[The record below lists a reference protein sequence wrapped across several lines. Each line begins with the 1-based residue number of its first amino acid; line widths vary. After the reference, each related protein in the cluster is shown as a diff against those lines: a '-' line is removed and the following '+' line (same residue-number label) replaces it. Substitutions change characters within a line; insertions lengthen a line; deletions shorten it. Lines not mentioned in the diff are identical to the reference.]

1 MEVILNIAH
10 IHIVINHLPIVGYFF
25 SIFLIMTSYYF
36 RSQEGVIISA
46 VLVMVISA
54 LGALA
59 AYFSGS
65 PSIKQ
70 IAGLPGVGHKYIN
83 IHYKRARIA
92 ALFSCISGVIAIAC
106 GIIIVKT
113 CAPVPAYCYA
123 LMLISSLT
131 TSFAMVFTGN
141 AGGKIRHQEVR
152 DEEKKQ

>member
-1 MEVILNIAH
+1 MNIAH

-25 SIFLIMTSYYF
+25 SIFLITTSFYF

-65 PSIKQ
+65 PSIKL
-70 IAGLPGVGHKYIN
+70 IAGLPGVGHKHIS
-83 IHYKRARIA
+83 IHYRRAKIA
-92 ALFSCISGVIAIAC
+92 VLFSCLSGVIAAAC
-106 GIIIVKT
+106 GAVIIISA
-113 CAPVPAYCYA
+113 APVPIYCYA
-123 LMLISSLT
+123 LLMISSLI

-152 DEEKKQ
+152 GEEKRQ

>member
-1 MEVILNIAH
+1 MNIAH

-25 SIFLIMTSYYF
+25 SIFLITTSLYF

-83 IHYKRARIA
+83 IHYTRAKIA
-92 ALFSCISGVIAIAC
+92 VLFSCLSGLTAITC
-106 GIIIVKT
+106 GIIIIRT
-113 CAPVPAYCYA
+113 DAPVPAYCYA
-123 LMLISSLT
+123 LMMISSLI

>member
-1 MEVILNIAH
+1 MNIAH

-25 SIFLIMTSYYF
+25 SIFLITTSFYF

-59 AYFSGS
+59 ACFSGS

-70 IAGLPGVGHKYIN
+70 IAGLPGVGHKYISM
-83 IHYKRARIA
+83 HYSRAKIA
-92 ALFSCISGVIAIAC
+92 VLFSCISGVIAVAC
-106 GIIIVKT
+106 GTVIIVSA
-113 CAPVPAYCYA
+113 APVPIYCYA
-123 LMLISSLT
+123 LMMISSLI

-152 DEEKKQ
+152 AEKTKQE

>member
-1 MEVILNIAH
+1 MNVAH

-25 SIFLIMTSYYF
+25 SVFLITMSFYF
-36 RSQEGVIISA
+36 RSQEGVFISA
-46 VLVMVISA
+46 VLIMVISA

-70 IAGLPGVGHKYIN
+70 IATLPGVGHKYIN
-83 IHYKRARIA
+83 YHYKRARLA
-92 ALFSCISGVIAIAC
+92 TLFACLSGITAIAC
-106 GIIIVKT
+106 GAIVLKLGT
-113 CAPVPAYCYA
+113 PIPIYCYA
-123 LMLISSLT
+123 LMLISASI

-152 DEEKKQ
+152 DEEKK